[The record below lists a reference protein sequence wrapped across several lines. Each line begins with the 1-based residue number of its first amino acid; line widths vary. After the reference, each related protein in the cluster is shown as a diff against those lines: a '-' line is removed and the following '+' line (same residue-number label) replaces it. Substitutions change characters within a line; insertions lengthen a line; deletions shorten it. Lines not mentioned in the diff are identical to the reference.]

1 MNTTER
7 RFGWAMAAMLG
18 VCAPAVSAADIAA
31 DDSER
36 FHAEEAE
43 RACGAHDFP
52 AFVWPFANSSA
63 LRARHVAASV
73 RVTEAGSTRAVP
85 ASAYLARGDF
95 PIAMIDY
102 SYVTAA
108 SMRAFE
114 APGGGDP
121 AALSYVQVDFGDAPG
136 GRQRVDWTEGRFEPD
151 EGDGPGTL
159 VERTGTSGALIFEPA
174 GGCWRLVED
183 IRNPAV
189 AAR

>member
-18 VCAPAVSAADIAA
+18 LCAPAVSAADTAA

-43 RACGAHDFP
+43 RACGARDFP
-52 AFVWPFANSSA
+52 AFVWPFSNSSA

-102 SYVTAA
+102 SYVTGA

>member
-1 MNTTER
+1 MKTIER
-7 RFGWAMAAMLG
+7 SLGWAIAAILGLMAAG
-18 VCAPAVSAADIAA
+18 ASATDTASGESD
-31 DDSER
+31 R
-36 FHAEEAE
+36 FHAESAAQACRE
-43 RACGAHDFP
+43 RDFP
-52 AFVWPFANSSA
+52 AFVWPFANSTA
-63 LRARHVAASV
+63 VRARHTAATV
-73 RVTEAGSTRAVP
+73 RVTEAGATRVLP
-85 ASAYLARGDF
+85 ASAYLARNDF

>member
-1 MNTTER
+1 MTMIDR
-7 RFGWAMAAMLG
+7 RVGWVMAAMLG
-18 VCAPAVSAADIAA
+18 LCAASVSAADTAA
-31 DDSER
+31 DESDR
-36 FHAEEAE
+36 FHAEEAA
-43 RACGAHDFP
+43 RACDAHDFS
-52 AFVWPFANSSA
+52 AFLWPFANSST

-73 RVTEAGSTRAVP
+73 RVTEAGSTRTIP

-102 SYVTAA
+102 SYVTGA

-121 AALSYVQVDFGDAPG
+121 AALSYVQVDFADAPG
-136 GRQRVDWTEGRFEPD
+136 GRQRVDWTEGRFEPG

-159 VERTGTSGALIFEPA
+159 IERTGSSGALIFEPA

-183 IRNPAV
+183 IRNPVV
-189 AAR
+189 APR